1 MPLNMVPDNW
11 MDRVFL
17 LICLMGI
24 LVFLYLVI
32 KRVVSGI
39 VYPFISFE
47 GKVVSRSYKT
57 KAVEDKEN
65 EEDIQDIEE
74 RYTLEVKMPN
84 GKIKNFSVK
93 SRLYNSVKEGDYVRK
108 EKGSRTLKKGKKT
121 GNKKKN
127 KKK

>member
-1 MPLNMVPDNW
+1 

-24 LVFLYLVI
+24 FVFLYIVI
-32 KRVVSGI
+32 RRAIAGI
-39 VYPFISFE
+39 VYPFIFFE

-57 KAVEDKEN
+57 KVVED

-74 RYTLEVKMPN
+74 EYTLEVKMPN
-84 GKIKNFSVK
+84 GKNKNYSVN

-108 EKGSRTLKKGKKT
+108 DKGSRTLKKGRKKSK
-121 GNKKKN
+121 KKKN